1 MTIDKDKPL
10 HSRVGEDRS
19 RLRTLFSAR
28 SSRPDV
34 AISEDHIVSV
44 IMARRGREAIFGA
57 DLFSDPAWD
66 ILLELYAAYLGGRET
81 SVSELAASIGTPP
94 PTTTRWACALQ
105 AQGFV
110 WCDDFSE
117 QKRLRIG
124 LTAEGAARMKR
135 LADYWGSA
143 FVTI

>member
-1 MTIDKDKPL
+1 MTINKNKPL
-10 HSRVGEDRS
+10 HARGRDDLTPFRN
-19 RLRTLFSAR
+19 LFSAR
-28 SSRPDV
+28 SSRPDL

-44 IMARRGREAIFGA
+44 IMARRGREAIFGK

-66 ILLELYAAYLGGRET
+66 ILLELYAAYLAGRET

-94 PTTTRWACALQ
+94 STTTRWASALQ

-110 WCDDFSE
+110 WCDEISE
-117 QKRLRIG
+117 PKRTRIV